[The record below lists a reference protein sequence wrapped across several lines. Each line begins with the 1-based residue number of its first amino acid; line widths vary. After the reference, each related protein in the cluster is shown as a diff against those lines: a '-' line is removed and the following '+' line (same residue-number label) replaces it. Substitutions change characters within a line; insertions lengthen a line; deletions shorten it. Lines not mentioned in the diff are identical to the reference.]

1 MDAGTDPAPRVMA
14 WTGSW
19 DLSYCFATDVVN
31 RGWDLCDLITSV
43 RFVLL
48 HLALFG
54 SRDRDK
60 IVVIQRVGWGEEDAL
75 IVL

>member
-1 MDAGTDPAPRVMA
+1 MGGV
-14 WTGSW
+14 
-19 DLSYCFATDVVN
+19 
-31 RGWDLCDLITSV
+31 LCDLITSV
-43 RFVLL
+43 RVVLL

-60 IVVIQRVGWGEEDAL
+60 IGVIQRVGWGEEDAL